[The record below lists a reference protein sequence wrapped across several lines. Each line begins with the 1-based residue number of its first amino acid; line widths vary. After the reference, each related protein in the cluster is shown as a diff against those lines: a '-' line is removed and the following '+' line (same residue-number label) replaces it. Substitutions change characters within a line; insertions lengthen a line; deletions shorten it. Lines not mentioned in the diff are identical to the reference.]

1 MKYSSKLSN
10 YGRLHQQSFYK
21 DQGKRNRHRNFVKL
35 ESKTFFL
42 LTTGLKIIINNNK
55 NKNNNSNNNNQSN
68 DQQYF
73 QITFDENIYQF
84 PCSLYFHHHSLWQEH
99 FLYQYQLHEVR
110 VQTPN
115 GWNCSLARQG
125 SQRWGEV
132 CDDTFFVLCSRN
144 MCVIMRY
151 AYKL

>member
-35 ESKTFFL
+35 ESKTFFCWQLVSWSSTTTETTTTTSLMINNIFKFL
-42 LTTGLKIIINNNK
+42 LIIIFTN
-55 NKNNNSNNNNQSN
+55 
-68 DQQYF
+68 
-73 QITFDENIYQF
+73 F

-115 GWNCSLARQG
+115 GWNCSLTRQG
-125 SQRWGEV
+125 SHRCGEV
-132 CDDTFFVLCSRN
+132 RDDTFFVLCSRN
-144 MCVIMRY
+144 MYASHTMR
-151 AYKL
+151 